1 MAFHGKVETQLGQVE
16 YNHSAPQTIDLCGA
30 ESYTIL
36 LAFHII
42 ILLCKILISL
52 KIHITIYK

>member
-1 MAFHGKVETQLGQVE
+1 MAFHGKVETQLGPVE
-16 YNHSAPQTIDLCGA
+16 HNHSAPQTIDLCGTK
-30 ESYTIL
+30 SDSIL

-52 KIHITIYK
+52 KMHITIYK

>member
-1 MAFHGKVETQLGQVE
+1 MAFHGKVETQLGQVKF
-16 YNHSAPQTIDLCGA
+16 NQSAPQTIDLCGA
-30 ESYTIL
+30 ESDTIL
-36 LAFHII
+36 LVFHNI